1 MKECFIKEYLSAV
14 KMCPLFKDT
23 EDEVIEKI
31 LSDDRCELILS
42 NAGDMIYEKRKA
54 VPFFFIVVRGNIR
67 IYTSG
72 SNSDV
77 LLNILSPSD
86 VCGIATVLS
95 EEHEFPTKIMSYA
108 DSAIIC
114 FSRDLT
120 EKVIELSPRFAL
132 NYVKALSNKIMFLN
146 KRISSFTA
154 SDSVTSLSSYILS
167 NAKDGILNVEEG
179 YSALAKKLCMGRSS
193 LYRSIDSLKE
203 SGAIDT
209 NKKSI
214 VILNRDILS
223 ERL

>member
-1 MKECFIKEYLSAV
+1 
-14 KMCPLFKDT
+14 
-23 EDEVIEKI
+23 
-31 LSDDRCELILS
+31 
-42 NAGDMIYEKRKA
+42 
-54 VPFFFIVVRGNIR
+54 
-67 IYTSG
+67 
-72 SNSDV
+72 
-77 LLNILSPSD
+77 
-86 VCGIATVLS
+86 
-95 EEHEFPTKIMSYA
+95 MSYA

-120 EKVIELSPRFAL
+120 EKIIELSPRFAL